1 MIAELQHELATDST
15 AISGCERRLVRL
27 LDLFCCEGG
36 AGMGY
41 HRAGFDITG
50 VDIDPRKLNPHPVIH
65 ADAVEYVREHGHEYD
80 AIHASPPC
88 QSYSRS
94 FKHLAKP
101 QPKLIDDVRAALIAT
116 GKPYVI
122 ENVVGAPLANASDLF
137 GNHGVELCGTM
148 FGMRVYRHRLFETSF
163 PIHAPRPCDHS
174 RKAMNPLKTEGWQ
187 RIREEFGFEHT
198 PEKVWRLEMGLP
210 WMSKEGAREAVPP
223 IFTEYL
229 GRELMR
235 LCLTNAMDEG
245 RRTSVSE
252 TTATDL

>member
-1 MIAELQHELATDST
+1 MDAALDLRCKKDAPRRSMQ
-15 AISGCERRLVRL
+15 RLVRL

-36 AGMGY
+36 AGTGY
-41 HRAGFDITG
+41 ARAGFDVTG
-50 VDIDPRKLNPHPVIH
+50 VDIVPRPRSPHPVIIS
-65 ADAVEYVREHGHEYD
+65 DALEYVRAHGHEYD

-101 QPKLIDDVRAALIAT
+101 QPKLIDDVRDALRAT

-148 FGMRVYRHRLFETSF
+148 FGLRVYRHRLFETNF

-174 RKAMNPLKTEGWQ
+174 IKAMNPLKTEGWQ
-187 RIREEFGFEHT
+187 RIREEFGDEHT
-198 PEKVWRLEMGLP
+198 PEKVWRLEMGLH

-223 IFTEYL
+223 VFTEYI
-229 GRELMR
+229 GREL
-235 LCLTNAMDEG
+235 LSICLTN
-245 RRTSVSE
+245 SVICGES
-252 TTATDL
+252 TALSPENT